1 MGRYDALTQI
11 DTKAKKAPS
20 LIEKP
25 ANPQTVLSERPQAPF
40 PANLQDGKPA
50 KLNAG
55 KSANQQTRIP
65 ASEQVEKYTTRLE
78 PSLIK
83 EIKVFAAQHDMADYE
98 VVQQAV
104 KEYFAKR
111 K

>member
-1 MGRYDALTQI
+1 MGRFDALTQL
-11 DTKAKKAPS
+11 DKKTGKTPS
-20 LIEKP
+20 LVEKP
-25 ANPQTVLSERPQAPF
+25 ANPQTVLPETPQVLL

-50 KLNAG
+50 KPNVGKPTNLLN
-55 KSANQQTRIP
+55 RIP
-65 ASEQVEKYTTRLE
+65 AHEVVEKYTTRLL

-83 EIKVFAAQHDMADYE
+83 EIRVFAAQHDIPDYE

-104 KEYFAKR
+104 KEYLAKR